1 MRAMGCQSGD
11 LGLEGAGLPMLAR
24 HSLRAEQMP
33 RDRLVAGTIP
43 ARVERA
49 QCKLNAPL
57 LLRRQGRVPSW
68 TCTGPV
74 PVFCE
79 QCSP

>member
-1 MRAMGCQSGD
+1 MRAMGCESGN

-33 RDRLVAGTIP
+33 RDLLVAGAVP

-49 QCKLNAPL
+49 QCKLDAPP
-57 LLRRQGRVPSW
+57 LLRR
-68 TCTGPV
+68 
-74 PVFCE
+74 
-79 QCSP
+79 